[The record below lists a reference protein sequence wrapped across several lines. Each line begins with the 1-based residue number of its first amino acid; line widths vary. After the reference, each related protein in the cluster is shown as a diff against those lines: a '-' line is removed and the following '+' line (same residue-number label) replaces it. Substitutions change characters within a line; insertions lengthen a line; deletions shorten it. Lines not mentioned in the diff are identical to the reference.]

1 MIDKEHVWNRGIE
14 NAGIGENRGIGK
26 ELGCKTE
33 DWKTQEFFKNR
44 CLERRNMT
52 SVGIL
57 ELAANS
63 IV

>member
-52 SVGIL
+52 SL
-57 ELAANS
+57 
-63 IV
+63 